1 MDISN
6 AYNKA
11 LELEGLLLILKS
23 PTTDEAKI
31 SAVIDGIFDKIDEID
46 AEIVALRQQI
56 KVEKSASTIGIS
68 VASEEVVEN
77 PVEENVNDII
87 DEVEDTMVDQV
98 EAKIEEEV
106 EELAIELENDLSVLA
121 DDDYS
126 EPEIEVEFDC
136 IDVQEPSDAS
146 QPEQN
151 IDIKEELSEPSPAV
165 STEIVIDETGVD
177 VNQSAFALKSRGDIR
192 KMFTL
197 NDNYKFRRELFAN
210 SQEQYTQA
218 LTDIESM
225 ESMTQAEDYFYN
237 SLAWNKD
244 NDEVK
249 EFMSIVSV
257 YFMGR

>member
-23 PTTDEAKI
+23 PTSDEAKI
-31 SAVIDGIFDKIDEID
+31 SAVIDGIFDKIDELD

-56 KVEKSASTIGIS
+56 KVEKSTSTIGVS

-77 PVEENVNDII
+77 PAEEIENDII
-87 DEVEDTMVDQV
+87 DEVENTIADQV
-98 EAKIEEEV
+98 ETEIEDEV
-106 EELAIELENDLSVLA
+106 EELTIELENELSVLD
-121 DDDYS
+121 DDDY
-126 EPEIEVEFDC
+126 
-136 IDVQEPSDAS
+136 
-146 QPEQN
+146 
-151 IDIKEELSEPSPAV
+151 SEPSPAV

-210 SQEQYTQA
+210 SQEQYAQA

-225 ESMTQAEDYFYN
+225 EAMTQAEDYFYN